1 MFKLWML
8 SVYFFAALAAILYTL
23 HLVQL
28 TWEFFV

>member
-8 SVYFFAALAAILYTL
+8 SLYFFVALAAILYTL

-28 TWEFFV
+28 LLGFLL